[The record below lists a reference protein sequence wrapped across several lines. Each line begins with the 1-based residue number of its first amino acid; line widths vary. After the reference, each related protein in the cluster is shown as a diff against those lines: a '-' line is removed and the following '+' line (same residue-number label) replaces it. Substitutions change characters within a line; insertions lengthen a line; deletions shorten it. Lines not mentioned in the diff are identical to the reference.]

1 MNPGSSLEASRP
13 ISRLERRLVPSFEA
27 LIFILLF
34 WVSLFFMPQL
44 LNGDGDLGRHLTVGE
59 TILSTDQVPR
69 VDLFSNTR
77 LGDPFVPHEWMSEV
91 LFAAAYR
98 LAGLNGVAWLTA
110 FFLALTY
117 ALLAGGM
124 RMLGVNAPLA
134 AAGAIAAYAAGAIH
148 HLARPHIFT
157 LLCFTIFLIVLE
169 FVRSSGKFRTLV
181 TLPLVMLAWV
191 NLHGAFI
198 AGLVLISGYCVGALL
213 DRSYRQF
220 AQWTIA
226 GLATLAVTLINPAG
240 LEMLTNGF
248 AFLGNR
254 FLVEQTVEY
263 ASPDFH
269 LYSTWPFAALLL
281 GVLVLGARG
290 RMQLAWTQIVPL
302 AMWCAFALYS
312 ARNIPLSAQVLV
324 IMSVPSL
331 NVWLRVARPALG
343 TALARFDSL
352 APVGS
357 GAIWAI
363 LAVGAMVWLEGG
375 GTALD
380 VLHSG
385 NQFSEVRFPVAAVDS
400 LENELPRG
408 NMFNEFTWGGYL
420 LKRLW
425 PRERVFIDGQTDFY
439 GEGLTREYLDVVN
452 AGSDWRDVLNK
463 YDVQWIIIPPGFPL
477 ARELGHAADWV
488 ERYRDATAVVWVRR

>member
-1 MNPGSSLEASRP
+1 MNPGSSRNSSGP
-13 ISRLERRLVPSFEA
+13 PSRLGRWLTPSFEA
-27 LIFILLF
+27 LTFILLF

-59 TILSTDQVPR
+59 TILSTGQVPR
-69 VDLFSNTR
+69 VDQFSNTR
-77 LGDPFVPHEWMSEV
+77 LNDPFVPHEWLSEV

-98 LAGLNGVAWLTA
+98 AESLNGVAWLTA
-110 FFLALTY
+110 FVLALTY

-124 RMLGVNAPLA
+124 RLIGVYAPLA
-134 AAGAIAAYAAGAIH
+134 AASAIVAYATGAIH

-157 LLCFTIFLIVLE
+157 ILCFTIFLIVLE
-169 FVRSSGKFRTLV
+169 FVRISGKSRALV
-181 TLPLVMLAWV
+181 ILPIVMIAWV

-198 AGLVLISGYCVGALL
+198 AGLVLILGYCIGALL
-213 DRSYRQF
+213 DRSYRSF
-220 AQWTIA
+220 TKWALA

-269 LYSTWPFAALLL
+269 LYSAWPFAALLL

-290 RMQLAWTQIVPL
+290 RMYLTWTQIVPL
-302 AMWCAFALYS
+302 AMWSAFALYS
-312 ARNIPLSAQVLV
+312 ARNIPLAAQVLV

-331 NVWLRVARPALG
+331 NEWLRVARPAW
-343 TALARFDSL
+343 AASLARLDTM

-357 GAIWAI
+357 GAIWVL
-363 LAVGAMVWLEGG
+363 LAAGLMIWLEAG
-375 GTALD
+375 GTPLD
-380 VLHSG
+380 VWRGG
-385 NQFSEVRFPVAAVDS
+385 NQFSPVRFPVAAVDS
-400 LENELPRG
+400 LENDLPRG

-439 GEGLTREYLDVVN
+439 GEELAREYLDVVN
-452 AGSDWRDVLNK
+452 AESDWRDILNK
-463 YDVQWIIIPPGFPL
+463 YDVQWIILPPGFPL
-477 ARELGHAADWV
+477 ARELGHSPDWV